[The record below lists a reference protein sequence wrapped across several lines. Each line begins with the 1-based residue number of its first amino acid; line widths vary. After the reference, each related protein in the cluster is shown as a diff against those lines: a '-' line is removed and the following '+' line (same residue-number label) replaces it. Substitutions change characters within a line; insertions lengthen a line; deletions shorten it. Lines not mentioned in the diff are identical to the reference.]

1 MLWPAAGLAL
11 VVLLGWG
18 IARWPGVWFGYFASD
33 LLYRLQLATG
43 EDSANLMALSALLA
57 SGASLQAVLGAR
69 LLRPLLQRS
78 DPLENEQ
85 EVFRCLLRAIPLSSL
100 IAASVGCTGLILL
113 QNLPFARLLETWL
126 TWWAGDTLGILLVM
140 PLLLPLLSPLRRHW
154 SSRALH
160 IAIPTLVTCALV
172 ILGDVWL
179 QRLERANWQARLTA
193 AGESIRDMLAVQ
205 MTRQSQRL
213 LAVSD
218 LFDSGVEPSAHQ
230 LERFAHRALTMD
242 GLHALAWA
250 PRVTDVE
257 REGFERQQ
265 RLNGYIGF
273 TIREYDEQDTPRQA
287 STRPEYFPLQFIAR
301 PEGISRLGGID
312 LTSSPSNHTALH
324 QARMSG
330 HNIWSPHHPLGELLD
345 RHPHAWNLFVPVY
358 AHDFDATRA
367 TPQARARALRGYAV
381 GLFHLDE
388 LFATLN
394 QRAALQSITY
404 RISSPVPGQTGVLF
418 DNRPTDILLGQ
429 PAWRTSID
437 GLDGERLSLEIWP
450 LPATTEGRSPSAMLY
465 LLAGVLVTFLVV
477 TFTLIAT
484 AQTVRARRH
493 ELERRHELQES
504 RARLQRVIDASQFGY
519 WDRNL
524 ITNEV
529 VFSSRWLQMLGYGPD
544 ELPNRHDTWNR
555 LIHPED
561 QPRVLTCM
569 EEHISGRSPVYRAE
583 HRLRA
588 RNGEWRWI
596 LTSGHVSG
604 YDALGKPT
612 QISGIHADIHEQ
624 KQAEADLLASQ
635 QELQRLNARLEQTL
649 LEAEQA
655 NQAKS
660 SFLATMSHEIRTP
673 MNGVIGMLEVLAQ
686 TPLKPQQQDMIGLIR
701 ESALSLLG
709 IIEDI
714 LDFSKIEAG
723 KLELEEVEMCCAE
736 LLEHVCSMLDHLA
749 DRADIDVTM
758 FTDPAIP
765 QVLLGDPLRIR
776 QILVNLTSNAIKF
789 SSSTTKS
796 GQVEVRSRL
805 LSSDSNQAWIE
816 FSVRDNG
823 IGIEPGKL
831 DKLFHPF
838 TQADA
843 STTRHFGGTGLGL
856 AICQQLIQLMD
867 GRIEVESQPGAGALF
882 RVQLP
887 LQRVHSAPPVTPAA
901 LAEVCCLV
909 VGAQTGLLA
918 DLTRYLIDAGAR
930 IVTLADLHAPLT
942 ARLTERPQLCLV
954 DEGRRKL
961 DSAQLREA
969 ARAWRLPELRFLC
982 IGRGARRRP
991 RVETRHLVRIDGN
1004 VLSRRTLI
1012 ETARLALGQGVS
1024 GDIGQGTVRMRKT
1037 NPTLSGVALRQ
1048 GQLILVAEDNPT
1060 NQKVLLHQLALLGLT
1075 ADVSTNGREALELWC
1090 KGGYALLLTD
1100 LHMPEMDG
1108 YQLAAAI
1115 RAAENGSR
1123 RLPIVALTAN
1133 SQKGINQRCLEAG
1146 MDDYLSKPAR
1156 LDDLQAMLEKWLSP
1170 KPTPHEPAAPT
1181 AASKTAVDIEVLKT
1195 VVGNEPAVLADFLV
1209 EFRNTA
1215 NRVVAQL
1222 RTALQAE
1229 DCASVVSL
1237 AHSLKSNSRAVGA
1250 MSMGELCARLE
1261 GSGDQSCDTAL
1272 LQPLFDQLERELQAV
1287 EQCIDGMPA

>member
-1 MLWPAAGLAL
+1 M
-11 VVLLGWG
+11 
-18 IARWPGVWFGYFASD
+18 
-33 LLYRLQLATG
+33 
-43 EDSANLMALSALLA
+43 
-57 SGASLQAVLGAR
+57 
-69 LLRPLLQRS
+69 
-78 DPLENEQ
+78 
-85 EVFRCLLRAIPLSSL
+85 
-100 IAASVGCTGLILL
+100 
-113 QNLPFARLLETWL
+113 
-126 TWWAGDTLGILLVM
+126 
-140 PLLLPLLSPLRRHW
+140 
-154 SSRALH
+154 
-160 IAIPTLVTCALV
+160 
-172 ILGDVWL
+172 ILGDIGL

-193 AGESIRDMLAVQ
+193 AGEDIRDLLAIQ

-218 LFDSGVEPSAHQ
+218 LFDTGVEPSAHQ
-230 LERFAHRALTMD
+230 LERFARRALTMD
-242 GLHALAWA
+242 GLHALAWV
-250 PRVTDVE
+250 PRIAAAE
-257 REGFERQQ
+257 REEFERHQ
-265 RLNGYIGF
+265 RLSGYAGF
-273 TIREYDEQDTPRQA
+273 TIREYDGQGEPRLA
-287 STRPEYFPLQFIAR
+287 STRAEYFPLMFIA
-301 PEGISRLGGID
+301 SQNGID
-312 LTSSPSNHTALH
+312 RLSGIDVASNPANLSALR
-324 QARMSG
+324 QARLSG
-330 HNIWSPHHPLGELLD
+330 HNVWSPHQPLGERSD
-345 RHPHAWNLFVPVY
+345 RHPHAWNLFVPIY
-358 AHDFDATRA
+358 DHDLDTATATLDARR
-367 TPQARARALRGYAV
+367 QALRGYAV
-381 GLFHLDE
+381 GVFHLDE
-388 LFATLN
+388 MFAALN
-394 QRAALQSITY
+394 QRAALQGIAY
-404 RISSPVPGQTGVLF
+404 RIASPAPDQAAVLF
-418 DNRPTDILLGQ
+418 DNRPTSAALGQ
-429 PAWRTSID
+429 PAWSTSID
-437 GLDGERLSLEIWP
+437 GLDGEQLSIETWP
-450 LPATTEGRSPSAMLY
+450 LPETTAGRSPSALIY
-465 LLAGVLVTFLVV
+465 LLAGVVVTFLVV
-477 TFTLIAT
+477 ALILIAA
-484 AQTVRARRH
+484 AQTVRAKRN
-493 ELERRHELQES
+493 ELERRQELQES
-504 RARLQRVIDASQFGY
+504 EARLQRVIDASQFGY
-519 WDRNL
+519 WDRDL

-529 VFSSRWLQMLGYGPD
+529 IFSPRWLQMLGYGPD

-561 QPRVLTCM
+561 QPRVLACM
-569 EEHISGRSPVYRAE
+569 EEHLSGRSPVYRAE

-604 YDALGKPT
+604 YDAQGKPT

-686 TPLKPQQQDMIGLIR
+686 TPLKPQQQDMVGLIR

-758 FTDPAIP
+758 FTDPGIP

-805 LSSDSNQAWIE
+805 LSSDSRQAWVE

-831 DKLFHPF
+831 DNLFHPF

-887 LQRVHSAPPVTPAA
+887 LQRVHGSPPATPAA

-954 DEGRRKL
+954 DEGRSKL
-961 DSAQLREA
+961 DSTQLREA

-991 RVETRHLVRIDGN
+991 RVEARHLVRIDGN

-1024 GDIGQGTVRMRKT
+1024 GDIGQGAARMRKT
-1037 NPTLSGVALRQ
+1037 SPTLSGVALRQ

-1075 ADVSTNGREALELWC
+1075 ADVSTNGREALELWH

-1123 RLPIVALTAN
+1123 HLPIVALTAN

-1170 KPTPHEPAAPT
+1170 KPTSHEPAAPT
-1181 AASKTAVDIEVLKT
+1181 AASKAAVDIEVLKT
-1195 VVGNEPAVLADFLV
+1195 VVGDEPAVLADFLV

-1237 AHSLKSNSRAVGA
+1237 AHSLKSNSRTVGA
-1250 MSMGELCARLE
+1250 VSMGELCARLE
-1261 GSGDQSCDTAL
+1261 GSGDQSRDTAL

-1287 EQCIDGMPA
+1287 EQFIDGMPT